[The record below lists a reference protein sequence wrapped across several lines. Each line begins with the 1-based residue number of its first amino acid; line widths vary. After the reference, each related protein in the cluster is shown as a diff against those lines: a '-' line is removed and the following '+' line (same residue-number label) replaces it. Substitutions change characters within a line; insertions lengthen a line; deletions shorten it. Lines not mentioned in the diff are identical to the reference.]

1 MKFIN
6 KFFLFLMLAGLALA
20 CEREGIDPITP
31 VDPGPDQGNPEVKIS
46 FPVEGST
53 IQVLEAVTTVNI
65 RFEATDDIEL
75 AEVAVAFDGSEIAT
89 FTEFLD
95 YRRFVGEYEYDQVA
109 DGMHTITITAT
120 DTNGKTGSAT
130 VNFTKEPAYT
140 PLYAG
145 EVLYMPFDGDFIDL
159 VNIKQPTVV
168 GSPGFAG
175 ESVVGLDAYKG
186 AADSYLTYPT
196 EGLLGSE
203 FSAVFWMKVNA
214 TPDRAGILVIG
225 PPDAVNPTA
234 PNNRTSGFRFFRE
247 NAGGEQ
253 RFKLNVGRGDGDSWF
268 DGGDAADVVPG
279 TDEWH
284 HFAFTISNNGAVVYI
299 DGNIVSQGPLDG
311 GVDWTGCD
319 ILSIMSGAPRFTGWD
334 HLSDRSLMDELRIF
348 DRELSQSE
356 VQDIITTESGGGG
369 AYTPKYDG
377 ETFYMS
383 FDEGLYREMVS
394 GQIANVVGT
403 PDLAG
408 EGKVGPDAYAGAAD
422 SYLTFPTDGLLGDE
436 FSAVFWMKVNADPDR
451 AGILVIGP
459 PDPNNPDAQNN
470 RTSGFRFF
478 RENAGGEQRFKLN
491 AGHGEGDNWFDGGDN
506 ADIVVPDDSWHHFA
520 FTISGSE
527 CVVYID
533 GEVVSQGDFAG
544 IDWTD
549 CDVISIMSGDPR
561 FTEWGHHS
569 DLSWMDEL
577 RLFNKALTQE
587 EVGQIIADEN

>member
-1 MKFIN
+1 MKLIN
-6 KFFLFLMLAGLALA
+6 KLFLLLMLMGIALS

-31 VDPGPDQGNPEVKIS
+31 FDPGPDQGSPEVKIS
-46 FPVEGST
+46 FPLEGSL
-53 IQVLEAVTTVNI
+53 IQVLESVTTVNI
-65 RFEATDDIEL
+65 KFEATDDIEL
-75 AEVAVAFDGSEIAT
+75 AEVSIDYDGAKIAT

-95 YRRFVGEYEYDQVA
+95 YRRYVGEYAYDQVT
-109 DGMHTITITAT
+109 DGMHTITISAT

-159 VNIKQPTVV
+159 VNVRQPTVV
-168 GSPGFAG
+168 GTPGFAG
-175 ESVVGLDAYKG
+175 ESVLGLDAYKG
-186 AADSYLTYPT
+186 AADSYLTVPT
-196 EGLLGSE
+196 EGMLGDE

-225 PPDAVNPTA
+225 PPDEANPTA

-268 DGGDAADVVPG
+268 DGGDAADVVPD
-279 TDEWH
+279 TDDWH
-284 HFAFTISNNGAVVYI
+284 HFAFTISSTDAVVYI
-299 DGNIVSQGPLDG
+299 DGEIVKEDILDG

-334 HLSDRSLMDELRIF
+334 HLSDRSFMDELRIF
-348 DRELSQSE
+348 DRKLSQSE
-356 VQDIITTESGGGG
+356 IRAIIATEGGGG
-369 AYTPKYDG
+369 GSYTPKYDG
-377 ETFYMS
+377 ETFYLG
-383 FDEGLYREMVS
+383 FNDGIFREMVS
-394 GQIANVVGT
+394 GQMMTVVGT
-403 PDLAG
+403 PGFAG
-408 EGKVGPDAYAGAAD
+408 EGKVGADAYAGAAD
-422 SYLTFPTDGLLGDE
+422 SYLSFSTEGLLGDE
-436 FSAVFWMKVNADPDR
+436 FSAAFWMKINPDPNR

-459 PDPNNPDAQNN
+459 PDLENPDAQNK

-478 RENAGGEQRFKLN
+478 REDAGGEQRFKLN
-491 AGHGEGDNWFDGGDN
+491 AGNGTADSWFDGGDA
-506 ADIVVPDDSWHHFA
+506 ADVVPDDEWHHFA
-520 FTISGSE
+520 FTISGTK

-533 GEVVSQGDFAG
+533 GEIAKEGDFDG

-549 CDVISIMSGDPR
+549 CDMISIMSGAPH
-561 FTEWGHHS
+561 FTGWDHWS
-569 DLSWMDEL
+569 DLSYMDEL